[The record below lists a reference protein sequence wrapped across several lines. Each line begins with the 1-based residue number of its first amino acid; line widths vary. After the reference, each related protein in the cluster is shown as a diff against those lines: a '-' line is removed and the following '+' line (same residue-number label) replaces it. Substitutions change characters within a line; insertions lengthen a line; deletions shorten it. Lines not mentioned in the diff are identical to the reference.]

1 MAYVL
6 VHHKIGKWSQ
16 FEAIYQNE
24 QARRQALGSKSGMVF
39 RSVDDPESIFSIH
52 EWGTI
57 EGARKFIEGLETH
70 EAMEW
75 ASSGISSDVYI
86 VEKVLDAEA

>member
-1 MAYVL
+1 M
-6 VHHKIGKWSQ
+6 
-16 FEAIYQNE
+16 
-24 QARRQALGSKSGMVF
+24 
-39 RSVDDPESIFSIH
+39 
-52 EWGTI
+52 

-86 VEKVLDAEA
+86 VEKVLDVEA